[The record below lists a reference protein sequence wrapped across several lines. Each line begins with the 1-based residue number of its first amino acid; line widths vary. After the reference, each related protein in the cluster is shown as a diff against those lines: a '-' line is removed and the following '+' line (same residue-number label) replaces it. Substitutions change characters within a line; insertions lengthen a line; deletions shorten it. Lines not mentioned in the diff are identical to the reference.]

1 MRLRLFSY
9 VALSSV
15 VVSFVVSVSSGC
27 SSTEKPAPAPL
38 VVVDDPTPTS
48 TATADTQPPPVT
60 PPPVPDAGPS
70 GRIYVQDSKALSV
83 YDPYTK
89 AVTFIGKFN
98 LPDNDSVSDIA
109 VDRDGQIYG
118 VSFLD
123 RFVRIDPASGAATE
137 IARGPGERYPI
148 LLTFVPRG
156 TLDPAS
162 DALVGFFFETEDY
175 VRIDTRTGAVTTV
188 GTLNAGSTGTI
199 YTPIGDLVS
208 AGSRG
213 VFLTVEGNP
222 DAGGDLLLQ
231 IEPKTGRRLKV
242 VGPTGRTGLYALGYW
257 GGKTFGFT
265 KEGEILEVDL
275 TTAKTKVVKKLD
287 REAGSSLPVFLGAG
301 STTTAPDMPVPP

>member
-1 MRLRLFSY
+1 MRFRFFSY
-9 VALSSV
+9 FALSTL
-15 VVSFVVSVSSGC
+15 VVSGAVSVGSGC
-27 SSTEKPAPAPL
+27 SSSEKPAPPPL
-38 VVVDDPTPTS
+38 VFVDDPTPTA
-48 TATADTQPPPVT
+48 TGTADSQPPPVT

-83 YDPYTK
+83 YDPYQK
-89 AVTFIGKFN
+89 SVTFIGKFN
-98 LPDNDSVSDIA
+98 LPDDDSVSDIA

-118 VSFLD
+118 ASYQD
-123 RFVRIDPASGAATE
+123 RFVRIDPAPGAATE
-137 IARGPGERYPI
+137 IAKGPGERYPI

-162 DALVGFFFETEDY
+162 DALVGFQFESEDY
-175 VRIDTRTGAVTTV
+175 VRIDVRTGAVSTV
-188 GTLNAGSTGTI
+188 GTLNAGSTGTL
-199 YTPIGDLVS
+199 YTPIGDLIS

-213 VFLTVEGNP
+213 VFLTVDGNP

-275 TTAKTKVVKKLD
+275 TTAKTKVVKKID
-287 REAGSSLPVFLGAG
+287 REAGATLPVFLGAG